1 MTVAEKT
8 GDGDGYVA
16 WLEKRSRT
24 GSLGNHGDGWHR
36 EEAEAQEAGQQRR
49 GPSLQRAEDDAGRS
63 RTGEVEAETRR
74 RTATGSTT
82 AGTRRRGRGGTGLRP
97 CGSRRRFG
105 SRRRRRSSPIPIGS
119 GERESGG
126 ASGGVP
132 RVFPP
137 RGDKAGVDRPSGP
150 GGPAWPVS

>member
-24 GSLGNHGDGWHR
+24 GSRGNHGDGWHR

-63 RTGEVEAETRR
+63 RTG
-74 RTATGSTT
+74 G
-82 AGTRRRGRGGTGLRP
+82 GRGGDEEDDGDGGGLQAAR
-97 CGSRRRFG
+97 
-105 SRRRRRSSPIPIGS
+105 
-119 GERESGG
+119 
-126 ASGGVP
+126 
-132 RVFPP
+132 
-137 RGDKAGVDRPSGP
+137 
-150 GGPAWPVS
+150 